1 MTFCSDIQVEPLAGT
16 AKQESVYVLFEW
28 PAAWSRDVLDGHTFG
43 PGLTERLKA
52 KLKGVAG
59 LQLIRRPGRAGRERG
74 TGHFRCFVVWAKEG
88 LVQDYILNG
97 PEDILDLDLENP
109 RGTCLP
115 LVLVCTHA
123 KRDACCAVKGRPL
136 AASLACEYE
145 ETVWETSHT
154 KGHRFAPSVLLMP
167 WGYSFGRLNVE
178 AGRELVGKALRGEYF
193 YPANRGSGLN
203 TPQGQVAELAVAQLL
218 LDVPETLHYGDLH
231 VDAAAEAAAEDSV
244 TVRHADGRAWVV
256 ELEEKEASGVVS
268 SCGDEPK
275 TSRFYVACRVE
286 RRDTQVGRDAA
297 SGA

>member
-43 PGLTERLKA
+43 PGLTEKLKA

-74 TGHFRCFVVWAKEG
+74 TGHFRCFVVWAREG
-88 LVQDYILNG
+88 LVQDYILSG

-203 TPQGQVAELAVAQLL
+203 TTKGQVAELAVAREL
-218 LDVPETLHYGDLH
+218 LDASENLHYGDLH
-231 VDAAAEAAAEDSV
+231 VAAADEPAAEATAAGDRV
-244 TVRHADGRAWVV
+244 TVRHRDGRAWVV

-275 TSRFYVACRVE
+275 TSSYFAARRVS
-286 RRDTQVGRDAA
+286 RRG
-297 SGA
+297 